1 MAFWSML
8 MIKVREGQAEV
19 SAQTFIK
26 RRAIEEAAESI
37 PGFQHGELLQ
47 ATNDPLQFCVLTSWE
62 DEDSYRQ
69 WLESP
74 LRAKQFPDLEG
85 LLADGVKTMMF
96 KSLHLVSKP
105 E

>member
-8 MIKVREGQAEV
+8 MMKVHEGQAES
-19 SAQTFIK
+19 SARAFIK

-47 ATNDPLQFCVLTSWE
+47 STHDPAQFCVLTSWDEE
-62 DEDSYRQ
+62 DAYRQ

-74 LRAKQFPDLEG
+74 LRAKQFPDLVG
-85 LLADGVKTMMF
+85 LMADSPKTMIF
-96 KSLHLVSKP
+96 QSLHRVSKA